1 MQYYSAL
8 NMKEILTQVFTS
20 YNVDDSQRHY
30 MKWNVSYYRTSIVW
44 FYSNEKQVSPTFQKS
59 TLCHFAFMEDLH

>member
-30 MKWNVSYYRTSIVW
+30 TK
-44 FYSNEKQVSPTFQKS
+44 
-59 TLCHFAFMEDLH
+59 